1 MAVAPRLVTFPNVA
15 VVYEGMTGRLRRKI
29 VPGKGE
35 TAQFLVEAGEGA
47 VILHGPPFDDA
58 TCRTAVSAITG
69 RLRQ

>member
-1 MAVAPRLVTFPNVA
+1 MERTVSFPNVA

-35 TAQFLVEAGEGA
+35 TAQFRVEAGEGS

-58 TCRTAVSAITG
+58 ACRKAVSAITG
-69 RLRQ
+69 TTRE